1 MTTVKEPESTK
12 RKATTSPSRTHRSAT
27 ARLRD
32 QAREVTKDFQEMG
45 QIANEAVQE
54 NLGQMREN
62 ASECYERG
70 RDGVHK
76 AERNFEQFIREQP
89 FKSLLIAAGVGLFL
103 GRFWRRH

>member
-1 MTTVKEPESTK
+1 MTTVKERESTK

-45 QIANEAVQE
+45 HIANEAVQE
-54 NLGQMREN
+54 NLGQMREKV
-62 ASECYERG
+62 SECYEQG
-70 RDGVHK
+70 RDQVYKGEHT
-76 AERNFEQFIREQP
+76 FEQLIRDRP
-89 FKSLLIAAGVGLFL
+89 FKSILIAAGIGLFF

>member
-1 MTTVKEPESTK
+1 MTTVKEPE
-12 RKATTSPSRTHRSAT
+12 RTTDRSAT
-27 ARLRD
+27 DRLRE

-45 QIANEAVQE
+45 HIANEAVQE

-76 AERNFEQFIREQP
+76 IEHTFEQFIREHP
-89 FKSLLIAAGVGLFL
+89 LKSLLIAAGIGLFL